1 MFAWVIGVWTTM
13 SPATKKWLGYAAICV
28 VVGGVIFWSILLYG
42 VHQYEKGAQEKAVK
56 LYNEKAKTKAKEW
69 ELRDRAADLKD
80 KEIALQQL
88 AVSERESQL
97 LAASAVLADL
107 RRRDDLALKATLARI
122 QSAAEA
128 NHAVVLAVPDD
139 QLVGAVRAKSAE
151 LARVKPVPPGT
162 IK

>member
-1 MFAWVIGVWTTM
+1 MFAWVIGLWTTM

-80 KEIALQQL
+80 AEIADRLRV
-88 AVSERESQL
+88 VSAAESQL
-97 LAASAVLADL
+97 MAASSALAQARLD
-107 RRRDDLALKATLARI
+107 ANNELKKALARI
-122 QSAAEA
+122 QSAAEE
-128 NHAVVLAVPDD
+128 NHALVLAVPDD
-139 QLVGAVRAKSAE
+139 QLVNAVRAKLAE
-151 LARVKPVPPGT
+151 LARAKAAPGT